1 MPLLETLP
9 QGFIKYDK
17 EGNPIKPRKDPMK
30 KYLVLLQGADED
42 DRTWFDLDEFMPIQT
57 VVNGVYQNEV
67 GQIKSTH
74 TEIWKRLEDVYENYN
89 IMESY
94 IFTNNSTMKT
104 CISLYTFMRHVLE
117 TDSVVAAESSI
128 TIDDIDE
135 IALSYGYDEEK
146 REALY
151 RKESM

>member
-42 DRTWFDLDEFMPIQT
+42 DRTWFDLDEFMPIQN
-57 VVNGVYQNEV
+57 VVNGVYQNEL

-146 REALY
+146 RETLY